1 MSISI
6 VGKVPRPIYR
16 LIWTRLRKW
25 CRFHGCVCVGVKS
38 KCKRS
43 PIWSIGQ
50 KTAGQETTCLWHGQ
64 ECYSFF
70 SEGVHSNKQ
79 TDDQYFF
86 EIEFS
91 FEFCF
96 SLHGMQYVL
105 LSHTATGKYYFNFS
119 GSMVPNF
126 HGTA

>member
-1 MSISI
+1 MIMNQFPFDQ
-6 VGKVPRPIYR
+6 GKYITLSLVNNLVNQSKNGWSRNNLFVAWPRMLTI
-16 LIWTRLRKW
+16 
-25 CRFHGCVCVGVKS
+25 C
-38 KCKRS
+38 
-43 PIWSIGQ
+43 
-50 KTAGQETTCLWHGQ
+50 
-64 ECYSFF
+64 SFF

-79 TDDQYFF
+79 TNDQYFF
-86 EIEFS
+86 EIGFL